1 MKQLL
6 LTLLLPVV
14 TLASD
19 YLITIRPVPFS
30 VDTLQVFS
38 FDKEAAPG
46 FYVMAIGKD
55 LPASTFRG
63 EFRVSLRYTF
73 GGETFRVT
81 RTFVPYS
88 EERPKLILAR
98 FFTPAGAVPLS
109 VSIEEVPYE
118 PVKEL
123 NQ

>member
-1 MKQLL
+1 MKHFFVILMFAAAAWAQDY
-6 LTLLLPVV
+6 TV
-14 TLASD
+14 TL
-19 YLITIRPVPFS
+19 TPVPLPWAS
-30 VDTLQVFS
+30 ISYLS
-38 FDKEAAPG
+38 DKAEPPG
-46 FYVMAIGKD
+46 FYVLATSKQEG
-55 LPASTFRG
+55 ATFRG

-81 RTFVPYS
+81 RTFVPHS